1 MKGITSRDVARLA
14 KVSQSTV
21 SLVLSDNK
29 KASISEETR
38 RKVIESAQKLGYVYK
53 GSELSKRRNT
63 NKRKNIIGVVVP
75 NLVYPYYPRLL
86 DSIEKNLI
94 SNNYNMMVCN
104 VDTESSEDYYVELFK
119 NKSIDGVIFAFTPNT
134 DKLINAVDG
143 NIPAVLLGEKDD
155 NINFDT
161 ISINSLAAGELL
173 VEHLYSLG
181 HRSIAVLS
189 GKSDTESRAAR
200 RRLEGIRSKM
210 HELKLEKNLIFLF
223 NENYKDTTNFFWES
237 VRSGYDLTNKI
248 LKDYKNTT
256 VIIGVDDIICLG
268 ILEALKDSGLS
279 VPDDMAVCSFDDTYI
294 SRITSPKL
302 TTIDPNTHISVRF
315 AIDLLIERINNPN
328 KSRRLYKTEAEPHL
342 EIRGSTNKD
351 KIS

>member
-21 SLVLSDNK
+21 SLVLSNNK

-38 RKVIESAQKLGYVYK
+38 RKVQEAAQRLGYVYK
-53 GSELSKRRNT
+53 SSGTSARRNIT
-63 NKRKNIIGVVVP
+63 KHKNIIGVIVP

-86 DSIEKNLI
+86 DAIEKYLI
-94 SNNYNMMVCN
+94 SNNYSMMVCN
-104 VDTESSEDYYVELFK
+104 VDAGSSEDYYVEFFK

-134 DKLINAVDG
+134 DRLINAVDG
-143 NIPAVLLGEKDD
+143 NVPAVLLGEKDD
-155 NINFDT
+155 HINFDT
-161 ISINSLAAGELL
+161 ISINSWSAGELL

-181 HRSIAVLS
+181 HRNIAVLS
-189 GKSDTESRAAR
+189 GKSDKESRAAR

-210 HELKLEKNLIFLF
+210 LQLKLEKNLVFLY
-223 NENYKDTTNFFWES
+223 NENYKDSTNFFNES
-237 VRSGYDLTNKI
+237 VRSGYELTKKI
-248 LKDYKNTT
+248 IKDYKNTT

-294 SRITSPKL
+294 SRMTSPKL
-302 TTIDPNTHISVRF
+302 TTIDPNTHIRVRF

-328 KSRRLYKTEAEPHL
+328 KSRRLYKTEAEPYL
-342 EIRGSTNKD
+342 VIRGSTD
-351 KIS
+351 KNA